1 MIKRIKQ
8 GAAALLHLMQQYFAE
23 KTPDECYSFDDF

>member
-23 KTPDECYSFDDF
+23 KTPDERYSFDDF